1 MWMTCT
7 GICRH
12 RLGCPLMEIAICCCW
27 WGRRASW
34 IFIARSI
41 TAAESTQGQ
50 RPNETNQ
57 RPRWWR
63 PPASRRGRSIESVAS
78 LLIDGSIDGS
88 SLALWPAVFIL
99 LFAFFGPTWWLPSH
113 GCGRRARAPLLFCFF
128 SVLSLSLSLSYYC
141 LMAAFVVVGRF
152 CLFTFSFS
160 TGADRTKNRPRLRKR
175 KREREREREAFRNKR
190 WREENV
196 FRNKQKKKQKTKNE
210 TKETKVGGPLGLGPR
225 GPTAAPA
232 TNIQVAVSVSG
243 FHPCFL
249 DFYWLLRFGAGFRLH
264 VSFLPG
270 FTRCCSCR
278 ISFRTLACSN
288 PFLTGF
294 YLVEP
299 SC

>member
-128 SVLSLSLSLSYYC
+128 SVLFLSLSYYC

-160 TGADRTKNRPRLRKR
+160 TGADRTKNRPRLRKKK
-175 KREREREREAFRNKR
+175 KRERERRLGIKDEERKMYSETNKKK
-190 WREENV
+190 N
-196 FRNKQKKKQKTKNE
+196 KKQKMKRKKRKSVDHSDSALE
-210 TKETKVGGPLGLGPR
+210 GQRQRRPLISKWPLVSRVSIHVFSIFIGFYGLVRVFDSMFLFCRVSLAVVRAAFLLGLWPA
-225 GPTAAPA
+225 PT
-232 TNIQVAVSVSG
+232 
-243 FHPCFL
+243 
-249 DFYWLLRFGAGFRLH
+249 RF
-264 VSFLPG
+264 
-270 FTRCCSCR
+270 
-278 ISFRTLACSN
+278 
-288 PFLTGF
+288 
-294 YLVEP
+294 
-299 SC
+299 

>member
-88 SLALWPAVFIL
+88 SLALWPAVFHFIVCFFRSDLVITEPRLRAPCTRSSFVL
-99 LFAFFGPTWWLPSH
+99 LFFG
-113 GCGRRARAPLLFCFF
+113 
-128 SVLSLSLSLSYYC
+128 SLSLSLLLLPNGRLCCCWPFLSFYF
-141 LMAAFVVVGRF
+141 FVF
-152 CLFTFSFS
+152 
-160 TGADRTKNRPRLRKR
+160 DRSRPNEKPSEAKKKK
-175 KREREREREAFRNKR
+175 KRERERERG
-190 WREENV
+190 V
-196 FRNKQKKKQKTKNE
+196 
-210 TKETKVGGPLGLGPR
+210 
-225 GPTAAPA
+225 
-232 TNIQVAVSVSG
+232 
-243 FHPCFL
+243 
-249 DFYWLLRFGAGFRLH
+249 
-264 VSFLPG
+264 
-270 FTRCCSCR
+270 
-278 ISFRTLACSN
+278 
-288 PFLTGF
+288 
-294 YLVEP
+294 
-299 SC
+299 